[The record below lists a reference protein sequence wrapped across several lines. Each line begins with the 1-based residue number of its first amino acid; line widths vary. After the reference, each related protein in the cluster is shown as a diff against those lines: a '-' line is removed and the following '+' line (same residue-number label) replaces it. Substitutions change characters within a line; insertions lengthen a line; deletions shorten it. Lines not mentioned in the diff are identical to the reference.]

1 MGRAIYRRG
10 TNGLMTSAQL
20 AKYLTLP
27 LYRVLTGSAQVSYP
41 NSSPASY
48 SSPVWIT
55 SKSRNEVVN
64 GWVANLP
71 ISVNAE
77 QWEKVCAPVLLDPRV
92 NRGRGVLLP
101 SQRNP
106 VILSNS
112 VIGPDGE
119 VAVTSSG
126 IPLVKGARIG
136 LTVISN
142 QFTGDLFAEDQAE
155 FLDLMSKIILEYAG
169 AFSLQ

>member
-1 MGRAIYRRG
+1 
-10 TNGLMTSAQL
+10 
-20 AKYLTLP
+20 
-27 LYRVLTGSAQVSYP
+27 
-41 NSSPASY
+41 
-48 SSPVWIT
+48 
-55 SKSRNEVVN
+55 
-64 GWVANLP
+64 
-71 ISVNAE
+71 VNAE
-77 QWEKVCAPVLLDPRV
+77 QWEKICAPVLLDPRV

-106 VILSNS
+106 VLLSNS

>member
-10 TNGLMTSAQL
+10 LNELMTSAQL

-27 LYRVLTGSAQVSYP
+27 LYRVLTGSAQVSFS

-55 SKSRNEVVN
+55 SKSRNQTVN

-77 QWEKVCAPVLLDPRV
+77 QWEKVCVPVLLDPRISK
-92 NRGRGVLLP
+92 GRGVLLP
-101 SQRNP
+101 SQEQP
-106 VILSNS
+106 VLLKNS

-126 IPLVKGARIG
+126 IPLVAGTRIG
-136 LTVISN
+136 VTTISN
-142 QFTGDLFAEDQAE
+142 EFTGDLFAEDQAE
-155 FLDLMSKIILEYAG
+155 FLSYMSKIILEYAG
-169 AFSLQ
+169 AFSL